1 MAILGIPAALIGYGA
16 ALLALMVAGGV
27 ALFAETHTPVVLIM
41 LVQGLVYAAAAF
53 WVWRWR
59 GTGGISA
66 RAALLFILGL
76 AALMRALILFAPPH
90 STDIYRYIWDG
101 RAQAA
106 GINPYRYVP
115 ADPALE
121 SLRDE
126 AIYPGI
132 NRREYAPTIYPPTA
146 QLAFWAGTRLGE
158 TITAMKLAML
168 AFEAVAI
175 WAIVALLAARG
186 LPAVLVLIYAWHPL
200 AIWEVAGSGHVDI
213 VAVAFLMLAVLAAE
227 GGRRWSAGAALALA
241 TLAKFFP
248 LALAPALWR
257 RWDWKM
263 PLATALT
270 GALLYLPYLSVG
282 GKVFGFL
289 GGYADEGGLTTGDG
303 FLLAV
308 LFREAGLTDLALP
321 AFVLCALALLA
332 GLAFVTTFRA
342 TPERPDIPGALAIAV
357 AFTVLISPHHAW
369 YFLWLIP
376 FLCFSLSPSVL
387 YLTLAAPALYRVG
400 WPPSLLGAALL
411 YLPFLLLL
419 AIETVRPLTLKEFA
433 HERART

>member
-1 MAILGIPAALIGYGA
+1 MAIFGIPAALIGYGA
-16 ALLALMVAGGV
+16 ALLALMVAGAI

-41 LVQGLVYAAAAF
+41 LVQGIVYAAAAF

-59 GTGGISA
+59 GAGGMSA
-66 RAALLFILGL
+66 RAALIFILGL
-76 AALMRALILFAPPH
+76 AALMRVLILFAPPH

-101 RAQAA
+101 RVQAA
-106 GINPYRYVP
+106 GINPYRYIP

-146 QLAFWAGTRLGE
+146 QLVFWAGAQLGE
-158 TITAMKLAML
+158 TVTAMKLAML

-175 WAIVALLAARG
+175 WAILALLAARG
-186 LPAVLVLIYAWHPL
+186 LPAALVLIYAWHPL

-227 GGRRWSAGAALALA
+227 RGARWSAGAALALA
-241 TLAKFFP
+241 ALAKFFP

-257 RWDWKM
+257 RWDWKL
-263 PLATALT
+263 PLATLLT
-270 GALLYLPYLSVG
+270 AALLYLPYLSVG

-308 LFREAGLTDLALP
+308 LFRHAGLGDMALP

-332 GLAFVTTFRA
+332 GLAIGTTLRA
-342 TPERPDIPGALAIAV
+342 RPERPDLPGAFAIAT

-419 AIETVRPLTLKEFA
+419 AIETVRPVTFKEFA